1 MWWISYTQ
9 STVTIE
15 YEYNQ
20 RSIMNVACDF
30 EAPMQMLTTEKYIA
44 GRHPPFFSR
53 PALGGIPKEKTKQKI
68 TKTATPH
75 ENGYP
80 GCHVLSN
87 MQGRHLYLQDR
98 QGEGSQKK
106 KQSKKSRRLQL
117 NSFCI
122 ISKALHFSS
131 YSLRY
136 VFWPWQH
143 LEIDK
148 CKQRNIVE
156 KSYVPI

>member
-1 MWWISYTQ
+1 MRSYLQTWGDHSMR
-9 STVTIE
+9 STVLPW
-15 YEYNQ
+15 YPGGHVLSY
-20 RSIMNVACDF
+20 
-30 EAPMQMLTTEKYIA
+30 MQ
-44 GRHPPFFSR
+44 GRHPFFSR

-80 GCHVLSN
+80 GGHVLSN
-87 MQGRHLYLQDR
+87 MQSRHLYLQDR

-136 VFWPWQH
+136 VFWP
-143 LEIDK
+143 
-148 CKQRNIVE
+148 
-156 KSYVPI
+156 